1 MKSILSICIVLCSI
15 SISAQDISILDFEL
29 QGQDSIFKCK
39 LIDRYKDFV
48 RYINNV
54 TDQNVDSEIRRHSH
68 IALYRLLASDEL
80 LQKGNSAFSIFDQS
94 LEDLTKPYQRSE
106 YLRKLENLTTLN
118 YAYEKEFVTH
128 GCPNQMGYQPRNKNG
143 LEDGTE
149 YWSPNLTFSLEF
161 LEKSIKSDTIT
172 SGIRSGERLDFI
184 KYIFSKNLTCK
195 YSKLIIQ
202 DDYKPYAEK
211 YLKLCQ
217 EYENR
222 RYRDTRNE
230 ENKARLKEILE
241 ERIELESHFVY
252 YSTKFNSITEAKVK
266 NLNDKL
272 DYFEESAIDCN
283 CVVLKPLDSDGDYYP
298 DVVDCNPLDESIYP
312 GAPIN
317 CDNDCEDDN
326 CDGVKDL
333 CCTDNDGDGYY
344 SAIGCDCNDDVS
356 SIDIFAKCDCNDDP
370 AKGGATIFPGADIDC
385 TNGYPDDN
393 CDGIPDNNQMQ
404 RGEEIYLNGLDYAYA
419 PYGLTKFGKDGKFYA
434 YSGLLTV
441 GLASTVYNRNRSLHF
456 YNLHRTAET
465 LITQNNLYE
474 KANDFHHA
482 YLISAYSTLTVYL
495 VSMLD
500 LKLQYKRYD
509 GVRNEL
515 DQRRRDCAE
524 NLIFEFKPLDVQYG
538 YTGPKIVLSF

>member
-1 MKSILSICIVLCSI
+1 MVLCSI

-29 QGQDSIFKCK
+29 EGQDSIFKCK

-68 IALYRLLASDEL
+68 IALFRLLASDEL
-80 LQKGNSAFSIFDQS
+80 LQKGKSEFSLYDQS
-94 LEDLTKPYQRSE
+94 LEDKTKPYQRSE
-106 YLRKLENLTTLN
+106 YLRKLENLTTFN

-128 GCPNQMGYQPRNKNG
+128 GCPNQVGHQPKSKNG
-143 LEDGTE
+143 LENGTE
-149 YWSPNLTFSLEF
+149 YWSPNLTFNLEF

-172 SGIRSGERLDFI
+172 SGIRGGERLDFI
-184 KYIFSKNLTCK
+184 KYIFSKNLSCK

-202 DDYKPYAEK
+202 DDFKKYVEK
-211 YLKLCQ
+211 YEKLCQ

-252 YSTKFNSITEAKVK
+252 YSTKFNSITEIKVK
-266 NLNDKL
+266 NLNDQL
-272 DYFEESAIDCN
+272 AYFEESATDCN
-283 CVVLKPLDSDGDYYP
+283 CEVQKPLDSDGDNYP
-298 DVVDCNPLDESIYP
+298 DVVDCNPLDGSIYP

-317 CDNDCEDDN
+317 CENDCEDDN
-326 CDGVKDL
+326 CDDVKDL

-344 SAIGCDCNDDVS
+344 SSNGCDCNDDIS
-356 SIDIFAKCDCNDDP
+356 SLDIFAKCDCNDDP
-370 AKGGATIFPGADIDC
+370 AKGGSTVYPGADIDC

-393 CDGIPDNNQMQ
+393 CDGIPDNDLMQ
-404 RGEEIYLNGLDYAYA
+404 KGEEIYLNGLDYAYA

-434 YSGLLTV
+434 YSGLITV
-441 GLASTVYNRNRSLHF
+441 GLTSTIYNRNRSLHF
-456 YNLHRTAET
+456 FNSHKTAET
-465 LITQNNLYE
+465 LRTQNDLYK

-482 YLISAYSTLTVYL
+482 YLVSAYSTLTVYL

-524 NLIFEFKPLDVQYG
+524 NLLFEFKPLDIQYG
-538 YTGPKIVLSF
+538 YIGPKIVLSF